1 MKFTFGNKNKRN
13 KKENP
18 KSSGDENKSF
28 VKKLG
33 RYFSTEPQKEKVL
46 SREDF
51 DGAGDVYYATV
62 SAYYKVIER
71 ILAVVLVVFLLFSII
86 VNRKEITYENF
97 YFLLRD
103 IPAAADEANNYYETI
118 SYEADSRQ
126 HFVLYRGGIASVSP
140 SKISIFTA
148 TGRRTL
154 NATSEFSS
162 PYAVS
167 SDKYVMFYDM
177 SGNTFSIY
185 NSFSKLYTETLDDQI
200 KCACLADDGSFAVV
214 TRTSSGT
221 WNTRV
226 YTNKFKL
233 KYEIDTPVSND
244 RLTSNYIFGI
254 AMDSD
259 RQKLALLSYDLG
271 NGMGRTTLSVYD
283 ISGNEKIEG
292 QLLEYRLEYGGEF
305 PLKCGFIGKD
315 AFAMITDGR
324 IRIYDKN
331 FEVTEKSFDFIDGN
345 LTGFHLSEN
354 GVAVSA
360 ISDTKC
366 MILAYGSNGEKIYDS
381 SASYNVKDI
390 SVYGKFIFL
399 QTDHGITRI
408 NSGSGEK
415 VHLNSGQGK
424 MLIYDENTVIVCGES
439 KAEYIVFKE

>member
-1 MKFTFGNKNKRN
+1 MKITFGKKNRHN
-13 KKENP
+13 KKE
-18 KSSGDENKSF
+18 KAQFSGDENKSF

-71 ILAVVLVVFLLFSII
+71 ILAVVLAAFLLFSII
-86 VNRKEITYENF
+86 VNRKEITYDNF

-103 IPAAADEANNYYETI
+103 IPAAADEANNVYETI

-126 HFVLYRGGIASVSP
+126 QFVSYRGGIASVSP

-167 SDKYVMFYDM
+167 SDKYVLFYDL

-185 NSFSKLYTETLDDQI
+185 NSFLRLYTETLDDQI
-200 KCACLADDGSFAVV
+200 KCACLADDGSFAIV
-214 TRTSSGT
+214 TRTSAGT

-233 KYEIDTPVSND
+233 KYEIETPISND
-244 RLTSNYIFGI
+244 KLTSNYIFGI

-259 RQKLALLSYDLG
+259 RQKLTLLSYDLG
-271 NGMGRTTLSVYD
+271 NGIGRTALSVYD
-283 ISGNEKIEG
+283 ISGNEKFEG
-292 QLLEYRLEYGGEF
+292 QILEYRFEYGGEF

-315 AFAMITDGR
+315 SFAMITDGR

-331 FEVTEKSFDFIDGN
+331 FEVTEKSFDFMDRN

-360 ISDTKC
+360 ISDTQC

-381 SASYNVKDI
+381 SVTYNVKDI
-390 SVYGKFIFL
+390 SVYGEFIFL

-408 NSGSGEK
+408 NSKSGEK
-415 VHLNSGQGK
+415 IYLNSGQGK

-439 KAEYIVFKE
+439 KAEYIVFKD